1 MKVMAPSRSVL
12 RTSIPNLLYLFR
24 TSGWGRWKGLWAP
37 TEMTA
42 KEGETFLRKSRVLDV
57 LLP

>member
-1 MKVMAPSRSVL
+1 MAPSRSVL
-12 RTSIPNLLYLFR
+12 RTSIPNILYLFR
-24 TSGWGRWKGLWAP
+24 TSGWGKWKGLWAP

-42 KEGETFLRKSRVLDV
+42 KDGETFLRKSRVLDV